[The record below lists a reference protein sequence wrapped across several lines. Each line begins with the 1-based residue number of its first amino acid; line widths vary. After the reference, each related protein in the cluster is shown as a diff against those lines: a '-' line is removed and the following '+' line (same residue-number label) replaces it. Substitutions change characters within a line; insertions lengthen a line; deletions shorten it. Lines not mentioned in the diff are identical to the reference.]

1 MNQSLKCT
9 LIIVT
14 ALSSWFF
21 NGSTIATAAEDA
33 NAEASSDDYV
43 YYYGAFNR
51 FKPGKEQEARKFIYD
66 HFWTVDKVIE
76 RKPIA
81 FDFVTGPWHHIVFF
95 RLENGIADAEFANT
109 AQVQKWLKQFEK
121 QEGGTEAAAK
131 SQAHFDA
138 MIDESTSGVFKIPAA
153 DVEAIESAYSF
164 KSKKNFFRVVFADYK
179 EGKQPA
185 ATKIIMEQFRPARL
199 KTGRMVVPLFSVA
212 GPYDHIVFVHVDP
225 SNLNNISADSQD
237 ADWVEA
243 MGGPEKTAKAQSTYS
258 DYLRRVVREV
268 AVSSWYDDNA
278 TK

>member
-9 LIIVT
+9 LIIVA

-33 NAEASSDDYV
+33 NSEASSDDYV

-51 FKPGKEQEARKFIYD
+51 FKPGKEQEAREFIYD
-66 HFWTVDKVIE
+66 HFWTVDKVIG

-109 AQVQKWLKQFEK
+109 PQVQKWLKQFEK
-121 QEGGTEAAAK
+121 QEGSPEAAAK

-153 DVEAIESAYSF
+153 EVEAIETAYSF
-164 KSKKNFFRVVFADYK
+164 KSKKNFFRVVFANYK

-185 ATKIIMEQFRPARL
+185 ATKVIMEQFRPARL

-243 MGGPEKTAKAQSTYS
+243 MGGPEKTAKAQNTYS